1 MDGLVSASD
10 VRHVALA
17 LLIVLRAGAMAVET
31 QKKPA
36 AAGGEQSGLVQCQ
49 TWPMIPLSVPE
60 CRRFLWRLVLAL
72 QQTTVL
78 SVDRKCI
85 RTTLPGAAER
95 EPGWA

>member
-10 VRHVALA
+10 VRHVVLA

-78 SVDRKCI
+78 SVDRKCS